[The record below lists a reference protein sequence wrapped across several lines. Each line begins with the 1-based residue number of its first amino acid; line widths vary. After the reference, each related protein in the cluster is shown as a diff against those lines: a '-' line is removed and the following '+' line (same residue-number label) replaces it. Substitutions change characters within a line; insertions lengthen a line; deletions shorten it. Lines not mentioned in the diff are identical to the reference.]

1 MGMTHTSFG
10 QVSITA
16 SLLRNT
22 KIKSNGTEVIRFDYP
37 YRTS

>member
-22 KIKSNGTEVIRFDYP
+22 KIKSNGTEVNLNSA
-37 YRTS
+37 TL

>member
-1 MGMTHTSFG
+1 MGMTHISFG